1 MPHGFLTEFGI
12 EPRKTN
18 GKKVYD
24 VSLIDLSDGI
34 GRRNF
39 NLLTMNGQIFFLGD
53 RHAI

>member
-24 VSLIDLSDGI
+24 VSLIDLPMESEGE
-34 GRRNF
+34 
-39 NLLTMNGQIFFLGD
+39 L
-53 RHAI
+53 